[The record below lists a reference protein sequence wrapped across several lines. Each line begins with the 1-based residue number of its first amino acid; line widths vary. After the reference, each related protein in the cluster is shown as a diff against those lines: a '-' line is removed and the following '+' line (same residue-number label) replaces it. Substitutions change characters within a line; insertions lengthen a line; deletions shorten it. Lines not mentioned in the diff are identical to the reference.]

1 LAQWRDA
8 KSSSTLAIRWS
19 GGIVPADDRFDRVLA
34 AAQAGEQWALAA
46 LYRSLQPALL
56 RYLLTRRAGEA
67 DDIAAETWI
76 SAARGLRRFRGGEDD
91 FRRWI
96 FTIARRRLLDLQRAE
111 ARRPQTTPAADPDAG
126 PSSPAAETEALD
138 SIAAREAL
146 ERIAGLPH
154 DEAEVV
160 LLRVV
165 AGLSAADVGA
175 ITGRSAGA
183 VRVLQH
189 RALRRLSSVSGM
201 LGEVLVTLPGTP
213 AM

>member
-1 LAQWRDA
+1 M
-8 KSSSTLAIRWS
+8 
-19 GGIVPADDRFDRVLA
+19 RFEAVLS
-34 AAQAGEQWALAA
+34 AAQAGESWALAV

-56 RYLLTRRAGEA
+56 GYLGVRRPA
-67 DDIAAETWI
+67 DAEDLAAETWI
-76 SAARGLRRFRGGEDD
+76 AAARALGRFRGGEDD

-96 FTIARRRLLDLQRAE
+96 FTIAQRRLVDLQRAD
-111 ARRPQTTPAADPDAG
+111 ARRPPTVAAADPDVG
-126 PSSPAAETEALD
+126 PTSPAAETEALE
-138 SIAAREAL
+138 SLANREAL
-146 ERIAGLPH
+146 ERIARLPP

-183 VRVLQH
+183 VRVVQH
-189 RALRRLSSVSGM
+189 RALRRLAEVSGF
-201 LGEVLVTLPGTP
+201 LGEALVTLPGSL